1 MMLRLLF
8 HKFSKINTGDI
19 KSILRYKT
27 HRISSQAER
36 NSNRII
42 RLV

>member
-19 KSILRYKT
+19 KSILKD
-27 HRISSQAER
+27 IKLIE
-36 NSNRII
+36 
-42 RLV
+42 